1 MKYKTIQI
9 TLVCPICENKVTIFR
24 RVAKQKKFGHRKW
37 LYCWKCQKLTNHFEI
52 RDYKI
57 EEERLSGR

>member
-1 MKYKTIQI
+1 MKYKTVQTILI
-9 TLVCPICENKVTIFR
+9 CPICENKVTIFR

-37 LYCWKCQKLTNHFEI
+37 LYCYICKKQTNHFEI
-52 RDYKI
+52 KDCEM